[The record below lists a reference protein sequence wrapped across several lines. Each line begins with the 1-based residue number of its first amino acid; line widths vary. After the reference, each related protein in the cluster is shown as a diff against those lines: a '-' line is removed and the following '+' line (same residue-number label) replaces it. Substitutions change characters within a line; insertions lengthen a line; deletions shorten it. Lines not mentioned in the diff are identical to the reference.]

1 MTPTHP
7 VTSSRPVFTLERA
20 HRIALQVAPVTVA
33 CLAFLLAGTAMAG
46 GSTGSLPWETGL
58 ATISDSITGP
68 VAYAASLLLIVGTGI
83 GAAFGGDM
91 SGMLKTVLG
100 LGFAIGIIG
109 FAAQFL
115 NLMGLSGALL
125 L

>member
-1 MTPTHP
+1 
-7 VTSSRPVFTLERA
+7 
-20 HRIALQVAPVTVA
+20 
-33 CLAFLLAGTAMAG
+33 MAG
-46 GSTGSLPWETGL
+46 GSAGSLPWEGAL
-58 ATISDSITGP
+58 STISDSVTGP
-68 VAYAASLLLIVGTGI
+68 VARAASLLLIVGGGI

-115 NLMGLSGALL
+115 DLLGMSGALL
-125 L
+125 P

>member
-1 MTPTHP
+1 MTPT
-7 VTSSRPVFTLERA
+7 TASSSRPSLLTLKGA
-20 HRIALQVAPVTVA
+20 HRAAVQLAPFVVA

-46 GSTGSLPWETGL
+46 GSAGSLPWESGL

-68 VAYAASLLLIVGTGI
+68 VARAASLMLIVGGGI

-115 NLMGLSGALL
+115 DLLGMSGALVL
-125 L
+125 